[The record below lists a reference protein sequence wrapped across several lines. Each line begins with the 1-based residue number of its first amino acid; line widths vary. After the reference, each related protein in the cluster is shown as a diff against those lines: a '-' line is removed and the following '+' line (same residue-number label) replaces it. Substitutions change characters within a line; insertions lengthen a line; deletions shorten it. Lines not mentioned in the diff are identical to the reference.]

1 MVEET
6 PSKKTGNA
14 GSYPFP
20 SRKDIHGSRIPKAP
34 EAADSESFVEPER
47 SASDST
53 PALRDS
59 IAPHHLAKSPGQ
71 PAWTEGTTAQWGFP
85 PRTAQPGATAPAAG
99 THKAPSAGQQV
110 QPNPSVALKAP
121 SVTVKAD
128 SSPQPG
134 QRVVSPEEHGR
145 HSAGQPRPGVGPVT
159 GSIAVKKGKERKRRK
174 AIKTT
179 LILLGVLALLAVAVW
194 FAVRGLSG
202 SGIQTESDDYP
213 GPGTGEV
220 IVTVE
225 SGDHGSDIAQ
235 TLYEAGVVKSPAA
248 FIRAFD
254 NNSAASTIWPGNYSL
269 KLEMSA
275 AGALAAMLDETNR
288 SDNTI
293 TVNSGQTVA
302 QIKERMVS
310 VGGFTQADVTAA
322 FDDPEAIGL
331 PEVAGGNPEGWPAP
345 GEYEISS
352 SDTPETIVKQMV
364 AATVDTLTTLGV
376 PEDQWMEI
384 LTKASILEREAGN
397 HVDLAKVARVIE
409 NRLENTDAETVGLL
423 QMDSTVLY
431 GVGKSGGIPT
441 LADLQDDNPYNTYIH
456 KGLPPGPIA
465 SPSVEAIEATL
476 NPEEGSWLYFVT
488 VNLDTGETKFADTL
502 AEQEENQKL
511 LDEWC
516 AANGCG

>member
-1 MVEET
+1 MAT
-6 PSKKTGNA
+6 PTDH
-14 GSYPFP
+14 
-20 SRKDIHGSRIPKAP
+20 R
-34 EAADSESFVEPER
+34 
-47 SASDST
+47 
-53 PALRDS
+53 
-59 IAPHHLAKSPGQ
+59 
-71 PAWTEGTTAQWGFP
+71 
-85 PRTAQPGATAPAAG
+85 
-99 THKAPSAGQQV
+99 
-110 QPNPSVALKAP
+110 
-121 SVTVKAD
+121 
-128 SSPQPG
+128 
-134 QRVVSPEEHGR
+134 VSPDTSAMARTGASPKVSTR
-145 HSAGQPRPGVGPVT
+145 HAAQAENDRPPTDPVRTGTGPIT
-159 GSIAVKKGKERKRRK
+159 GSLAVTKGKARKRRK
-174 AIKTT
+174 AIRTT
-179 LILLGVLALLAVAVW
+179 LILLAVVALLAVAVW
-194 FAVRGLSG
+194 FALQSLSG
-202 SGIQTESDDYP
+202 DGSQSEADDYP
-213 GPGTGEV
+213 GPGTTEV
-220 IVTVE
+220 TVTVE

-254 NNSAASTIWPGNYSL
+254 NNSAASTIRPGNYSL

-293 TVNSGQTVA
+293 TVNSGQTAA
-302 QIKERMVS
+302 QIKERMVT
-310 VGGFTQADVTAA
+310 VGGFTEEDVNAA
-322 FDDPEAIGL
+322 FNNPEAIGL
-331 PEVAGGNPEGWPAP
+331 PAVAGGDPEGWPAP

-352 SDTPETIVKQMV
+352 NDTPETIISQMV
-364 AATVDTLTTLGV
+364 AATVNTLTTLGA
-376 PEDQWMEI
+376 PEDQWMKV

-441 LADLQDDNPYNTYIH
+441 LADLQNENPYNTYIH

-476 NPEEGSWLYFVT
+476 NPEAGSWLYFVT

-516 AANGCG
+516 ATNGCN